1 MSRLAGLCYNLQIMS
16 GERILVVDDSQQ
28 IVTHLTEQVLPMFGF
43 KTLYALDGKTGLRRI
58 RQDKPD
64 LVMLDLN
71 LPDMTGIDILH
82 HLIEESIE
90 VPVILMT
97 GFGSEKS
104 AIDAFRLGAKDYIIK
119 PFSVDEVLDTINR
132 ALIEPRLRHDKQ
144 QLAEQLRRAHVEM
157 RRRVNEMSTLFGI
170 GKAVASLLS
179 VRKVLDRV
187 LEAAIYLTNAEETT
201 IWLEDKDQEQL
212 RVFAK
217 KGAGKMEPQIYE
229 LSTNESHVGQVMR
242 TGRSMRESAFS
253 GKGITVK
260 TGYTAR
266 AVLYVPLML
275 RNQSIGVISVSN
287 LTEPRSFSE
296 RDEFLLSALGDYAAI
311 ALENARMFQATDRAL
326 ASGNEELRTLIQIT
340 RTMTS
345 TLDLNKVINM
355 TIIQVH
361 DSWQIEAS
369 SLWLLDENDQTLRVQ
384 ANVGTP
390 ADTLGNF
397 RIPLGQGF
405 VGQVAQTGKWIFTN
419 NVEEHPLH
427 FRQVDRETGFKTRSL
442 LCVPLVFREKVIG
455 VLQLLNKLDG
465 DFDDRDVER
474 ALSIATAVAIAVSNS
489 LLFQQAESR
498 QQQLEATLE
507 HNGNPIIIIDPNLKV
522 QLLNHQARTRLGLSR
537 NAIGEVAVDVIQPPE
552 LADFTTRPLSE
563 NDKVRKEIS
572 LNDGSVWLSTL
583 APIPSYG
590 RVLILQDITYLKD
603 LDKSKSN
610 FVATVSHDLRAPLNS
625 ITGFVTAIKGAGD
638 LNEDQQQYLSRIHH
652 SSDRMMNLV
661 NGLLDLAKI
670 NSRME
675 EARELCDFILLTRE
689 ALADLQG
696 QALSKEIALDL
707 TVEIDTAVWVKGDE
721 TLIRQAVSNLVDNA
735 IKYSPPQSQ
744 IQMTIARKDDLI
756 EFKICDNG
764 NGIPAGD
771 LPFIFDEFYQ
781 VSGDGNK
788 EGIGLGLTLVRSI
801 AEAHGGQVW
810 VQSSADSGTIFGLQ
824 FPIGKQAPL
833 NTADDQKTLPE
844 IIEDIVSSAESN
856 NSNSAVKA
864 TANNLD

>member
-1 MSRLAGLCYNLQIMS
+1 MS

-43 KTLYALDGKTGLRRI
+43 KTLYALEGKTGLDRI
-58 RQDKPD
+58 RNDNPD

-71 LPDMTGIDILH
+71 LPDMTGIDVLH
-82 HLIEESIE
+82 HLIEDKID
-90 VPVILMT
+90 VPVVLMT

-119 PFSVDEVLDTINR
+119 PFSVDEVLETINR
-132 ALIEPRLRHDKQ
+132 ALIETRLRHDKQ

-187 LEAAIYLTNAEETT
+187 LEAAIYLSNAEEST
-201 IWLEDKDQEQL
+201 IWMADENKEQL
-212 RVFAK
+212 RVYAK
-217 KGAGKMEPQIYE
+217 KGTQEVEPQIYE

-242 TGRSMRESAFS
+242 TGRPLRESAFS
-253 GKGITVK
+253 GKGIIVK

-275 RNQSIGVISVSN
+275 RGQSVGVLSVAN

-296 RDEFLLSALGDYAAI
+296 RDEFLLSALADYAAI
-311 ALENARMFQATDRAL
+311 ALENAKVFQAADRAL
-326 ASGNEELRTLIQIT
+326 AAGNEELRTLIQIT
-340 RTMTS
+340 RTITS
-345 TLDLNKVINM
+345 TLDLKKVINM
-355 TIIQVH
+355 TIKQVH

-369 SLWLLDENDQTLRVQ
+369 SLWLLDETDQTLRVL

-390 ADTLGNF
+390 ADTLGSF

-405 VGQVAQTGKWIFTN
+405 VGQVAQSGKWIFTN
-419 NVEEHPLH
+419 NVVEHPLH

-465 DFDDRDVER
+465 DFDDSDVER

-507 HNGNPIIIIDPNLKV
+507 HNGNPIIIIDPDFKV
-522 QLLNHQARTRLGLSR
+522 LLLNQQARTRLSLSKDCVGKL
-537 NAIGEVAVDVIQPPE
+537 ADVVIKPAE
-552 LADFTTRPLSE
+552 LADFITQPLGE

-572 LNDGSVWLSTL
+572 LDDESVWISTL

-625 ITGFVTAIKGAGD
+625 ITGFVGAIEGAGE
-638 LNEDQQQYLSRIHH
+638 LNEEQQNYLSRIRH
-652 SSDRMMNLV
+652 STDRMMNLV

-670 NSRME
+670 NSRLSDLRDLCDVILL
-675 EARELCDFILLTRE
+675 ARE
-689 ALADLQG
+689 AVADLQG
-696 QALSKEIALDL
+696 QALSKDISLEFSVDGEQPAI
-707 TVEIDTAVWVKGDE
+707 WVQGDE
-721 TLIRQAVSNLVDNA
+721 TLIRQAISNLIDNA
-735 IKYSPPQSQ
+735 IKYSPRDSQ
-744 IQMTIARKDDLI
+744 IKMAIHSKDNLV
-756 EFKICDNG
+756 EFKIQDNG
-764 NGIPAGD
+764 VGIASAD

-781 VSGDGNK
+781 VRGDSNK

-801 AEAHGGQVW
+801 AESHGGQVW
-810 VQSSADSGTIFGLQ
+810 VQSNNDSGTIFGFQLPVIDLSGLDQ
-824 FPIGKQAPL
+824 PVTDQEMMAGSTPFSSFENGNSVAPS
-833 NTADDQKTLPE
+833 
-844 IIEDIVSSAESN
+844 VES
-856 NSNSAVKA
+856 
-864 TANNLD
+864 DRQQ

>member
-1 MSRLAGLCYNLQIMS
+1 MS

-43 KTLYALDGKTGLRRI
+43 KTLYALDGKTGLDRI
-58 RQDKPD
+58 RNDNPD

-71 LPDMTGIDILH
+71 LPDMTGIDVLH
-82 HLIEESIE
+82 HLVEETIS

-170 GKAVASLLS
+170 GKAVAALLS

-187 LEAAIYLTNAEETT
+187 LEAAIYLSNAEEST
-201 IWLEDKDQEQL
+201 IWIADKNKEQL
-212 RVFAK
+212 RVYAK
-217 KGAGKMEPQIYE
+217 KGTSEVEPQIYE

-242 TGRSMRESAFS
+242 TGRPLRESAFS

-275 RNQSIGVISVSN
+275 RGQAMGVLSVIN
-287 LTEPRSFSE
+287 LNEPRSFSE
-296 RDEFLLSALGDYAAI
+296 RDEFLLSALADYAAI
-311 ALENARMFQATDRAL
+311 ALENARVFQAADRAL
-326 ASGNEELRTLIQIT
+326 AAGNEELRTLIQIT
-340 RTMTS
+340 RTITA
-345 TLDLNKVINM
+345 TLDLKKVINM
-355 TIIQVH
+355 TIEQVH
-361 DSWQIEAS
+361 NSWQIEAS
-369 SLWLLDENDQTLRVQ
+369 SLWLLDETEQTLKVL

-390 ADTLGNF
+390 AETLASF

-405 VGQVAQTGKWIFTN
+405 VGQVAQSGEVIFTN
-419 NVEEHPLH
+419 KVYEHPLH

-442 LCVPLVFREKVIG
+442 LCVPLIFREKVIG

-465 DFDDRDVER
+465 EFDERDVER
-474 ALSIATAVAIAVSNS
+474 ATSIASAVAIAVSNS

-498 QQQLEATLE
+498 QKQLEATLE
-507 HNGNPIIIIDPNLKV
+507 HNGNPIIIVDPNLKV
-522 QLLNHQARTRLGLSR
+522 LLLNQQARTRLGLSS
-537 NAIGEVAVDVIQPPE
+537 NDIGKVAAEVIKPTE
-552 LADFTTRPLSE
+552 LADFITQPLTE
-563 NDKVRKEIS
+563 NEKVRKELS
-572 LNDGSVWLSTL
+572 LDDGTIWLSTL
-583 APIPSYG
+583 ALIPSYG

-610 FVATVSHDLRAPLNS
+610 FVATVSHDLRAPLSS
-625 ITGFVTAIKGAGD
+625 ISGFVTAIEDAGE
-638 LNEDQQQYLSRIHH
+638 LNEEQKNYLNRINH
-652 SSDRMMNLV
+652 STDRMMNLV

-670 NSRME
+670 NARMSDSQK
-675 EARELCDFILLTRE
+675 LCDIILLVRE
-689 ALADLQG
+689 AIADLQG
-696 QALSKEIALDL
+696 QALSKEIALEL
-707 TVEIDTAVWVKGDE
+707 VVEDETTSSMVQGDE
-721 TLIRQAVSNLVDNA
+721 TLLRQAISNLIDNA
-735 IKYSPPQSQ
+735 IKYSPQNSH
-744 IQMTIARKDDLI
+744 INMTVSRKDDHI
-756 EFKICDNG
+756 EFKIQDNG
-764 NGIPAGD
+764 IGISSSD

-781 VSGDGNK
+781 VQVNNNQ

-801 AEAHGGQVW
+801 AEAHGGQIW
-810 VQSSADSGTIFGLQ
+810 VQSNNDAGAIFGLQ
-824 FPIGKQAPL
+824 LPL
-833 NTADDQKTLPE
+833 VDQSTHDETAIDQNFIQKTPP
-844 IIEDIVSSAESN
+844 VTSSENGKPVASSFESDPQN
-856 NSNSAVKA
+856 K
-864 TANNLD
+864 

>member
-1 MSRLAGLCYNLQIMS
+1 MS

-43 KTLYALDGKTGLRRI
+43 KTLYALNGNTGLERI
-58 RQDKPD
+58 RKDNPD

-71 LPDMTGIDILH
+71 LPDMTGIDVLH
-82 HLIEESIE
+82 RLVEETID
-90 VPVILMT
+90 VPVVLMT

-119 PFSVDEVLDTINR
+119 PFSVDEVLETINR
-132 ALIEPRLRHDKQ
+132 ALIETRLRHDKQ

-187 LEAAIYLTNAEETT
+187 LEAAIYLSNGEEST
-201 IWLEDKDQEQL
+201 IWMADKSKEQL
-212 RVFAK
+212 RVYAK
-217 KGAGKMEPQIYE
+217 KGTRKVEPQVYE
-229 LSTNESHVGQVMR
+229 LFTNESHVGQVMR
-242 TGRSMRESAFS
+242 TGRPLRESAFS
-253 GKGITVK
+253 GKGIKIK

-275 RNQSIGVISVSN
+275 RGQTIGVLSVSN
-287 LTEPRSFSE
+287 LSEPRSFSE
-296 RDEFLLSALGDYAAI
+296 RDEFLLSALADYAAI
-311 ALENARMFQATDRAL
+311 ALENARVFQATDRAL
-326 ASGNEELRTLIQIT
+326 AAGNEELRTLIQIT

-355 TIIQVH
+355 TIKQVH
-361 DSWQIEAS
+361 DSWLIEAS
-369 SLWLLDENDQTLRVQ
+369 SLWLLDENTETLRVS

-390 ADTLGNF
+390 ADTLGSF

-405 VGQVAQTGKWIFTN
+405 VGHVAQTGEWVFTN
-419 NVEEHPLH
+419 NVDEHPLH

-442 LCVPLVFREKVIG
+442 LCVPLIFREKVIG

-465 DFDDRDVER
+465 DFNDRDVER
-474 ALSIATAVAIAVSNS
+474 AVSIATAVAIAVSNS

-507 HNGNPIIIIDPNLKV
+507 HNGNPIIIVDLEFKV
-522 QLLNHQARTRLGLSR
+522 LLLNQQARTRLGLSR
-537 NAIGEVAVDVIQPPE
+537 SAIGKAAIDVLQPLE
-552 LADFTTRPLSE
+552 LADFITQPLGE

-572 LNDGSVWLSTL
+572 LDDDSIWLSTL

-625 ITGFVTAIKGAGD
+625 ITGFVAAIEDSGA
-638 LNEDQQQYLSRIHH
+638 LNEEQHNYLSRIRH
-652 SSDRMMNLV
+652 SADRMMNLV

-670 NSRME
+670 NSRIE
-675 EARELCDFILLTRE
+675 EAKNLCDVILLVRE
-689 ALADLQG
+689 AVADLQG

-707 TVEIDTAVWVKGDE
+707 TVEGDTAAWVRGDE
-721 TLIRQAVSNLVDNA
+721 TLIRQAVNNLIDNA
-735 IKYSPPQSQ
+735 IKYSPRQSL
-744 IQMTIARKDDLI
+744 IQMNISRKDGLV
-756 EFKICDNG
+756 EFKIEDNG
-764 NGIPAGD
+764 IGIAEGD

-781 VSGDGNK
+781 VKGDSNR

-810 VQSSADSGTIFGLQ
+810 VQSSYDSGTAFGLQ
-824 FPIGKQAPL
+824 LPL
-833 NTADDQKTLPE
+833 IDQTLLETAANQEISANNNTVIASETGMSVPSIEMTADNHD
-844 IIEDIVSSAESN
+844 
-856 NSNSAVKA
+856 
-864 TANNLD
+864 

>member
-1 MSRLAGLCYNLQIMS
+1 MSS
-16 GERILVVDDSQQ
+16 ERILVVDDSQQ

-43 KTLYALDGKTGLRRI
+43 KTLYALDGKTGLERI
-58 RQDKPD
+58 RHDNPD

-71 LPDMTGIDILH
+71 LPDMTGIDVLH
-82 HLIEESIE
+82 HLIEESID

-144 QLAEQLRRAHVEM
+144 QLAEQLRKAHAEM

-170 GKAVASLLS
+170 GKIVASLLS

-187 LEAAIYLTNAEETT
+187 LEAAIYVSSAEETT
-201 IWLEDKDQEQL
+201 IWLADKNKEQL

-217 KGAGKMEPQIYE
+217 KGSGKMEPQIYE

-242 TGRSMRESAFS
+242 TGRPMRKSAFS

-275 RNQSIGVISVSN
+275 RNQAIGVLSVTN

-296 RDEFLLSALGDYAAI
+296 RDEFLLSALADYAAI
-311 ALENARMFQATDRAL
+311 ALENARVFQATDRAL

-340 RTMTS
+340 RTITS

-405 VGQVAQTGKWIFTN
+405 VGQVAQTGEWIFTN

-465 DFDDRDVER
+465 EFDDQDVDR

-507 HNGNPIIIIDPNLKV
+507 HNGNPIIIIDPNFKV
-522 QLLNHQARTRLGLSR
+522 QLLNHQARSRLDLSR
-537 NAIGEVAVDVIQPPE
+537 KAIGAVAVDVIEPPE
-552 LADFTTRPLSE
+552 LADFIIRPLNE
-563 NDKVRKEIS
+563 NDKVRKEIAF
-572 LNDGSVWLSTL
+572 NDDSVWLATL

-625 ITGFVTAIKGAGD
+625 ISGFVSAIKTAGA
-638 LNEDQQQYLSRIHH
+638 LNEEQEQYLSRIHH
-652 SSDRMMNLV
+652 ASDRMMNLV

-670 NSRME
+670 NSRLE
-675 EARELCDFILLTRE
+675 EAKDLCDVILLTRE
-689 ALADLQG
+689 AVADLQG
-696 QALSKEIALDL
+696 QALSKEIVLEL
-707 TVEIDTAVWVKGDE
+707 TIEEDSAVWVQGDE
-721 TLIRQAVSNLVDNA
+721 TLIRQAVSNLIDNA

-744 IQMTIARKDDLI
+744 IQMTITEKDDLV
-756 EFKICDNG
+756 EFKIQDHG
-764 NGIPAGD
+764 NGIPSAD

-781 VSGDGNK
+781 VKGSNNQ

-810 VQSSADSGTIFGLQ
+810 VTSNANSGTTFGLQ
-824 FPIGKQAPL
+824 IPTREKLPIENA
-833 NTADDQKTLPE
+833 NTDANHTE
-844 IIEDIVSSAESN
+844 IISN
-856 NSNSAVKA
+856 PITSPETNHSTTPIKA
-864 TANNLD
+864 TANNID